1 MQFCPLSLSLPPSLC
16 TRITQKGIN
25 YVYMYV
31 RGLQANQKVAQD
43 LWHLLLLLPVLPL
56 PLLPVLL
63 SLVIGTSMLILKSAQ
78 VLRERKQ
85 QQKGNRLFAYTHTH
99 THRDSGSGS
108 GGRAYMAL
116 CVGLAWR
123 IRNMV
128 SLSF

>member
-56 PLLPVLL
+56 LL

-99 THRDSGSGS
+99 TQTVGVGVGV
-108 GGRAYMAL
+108 GGVRTWHCA
-116 CVGLAWR
+116 
-123 IRNMV
+123 
-128 SLSF
+128 

>member
-1 MQFCPLSLSLPPSLC
+1 MCIC
-16 TRITQKGIN
+16 
-25 YVYMYV
+25 MYV

-56 PLLPVLL
+56 PLLPVLPLLL